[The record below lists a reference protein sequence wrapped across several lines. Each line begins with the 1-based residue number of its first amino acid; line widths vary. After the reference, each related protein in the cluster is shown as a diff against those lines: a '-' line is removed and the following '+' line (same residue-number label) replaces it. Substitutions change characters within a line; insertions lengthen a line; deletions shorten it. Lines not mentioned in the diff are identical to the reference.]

1 MNLLKAA
8 EFKVGLLVIAVAS
21 LIAYMSMRV
30 SDDPSFL
37 RRSNEAWFL
46 LNDAGGLVKNSAIRS
61 AGIPVGIIK
70 DITLQDGIARVE
82 ITVKSDFKLFESA
95 VAEIK
100 SQGIL
105 GDKHVQVYPGSPT
118 DPPLPDGGQIIN
130 VKDQGSLDSVIS
142 QVGEIAG
149 SLKETAK
156 NLQEA
161 VNGNGTREHVLGRI
175 VLNIE
180 KLTQNISEITG
191 DNKQKINEIVDQV
204 HDITE
209 SLSDM
214 LNENDPDSVKA
225 QIKRTMGRLDNAMK
239 NVDEISGK
247 INRGEGTIGRL
258 VNDEETVEELNTAI
272 EGVNGFLDTAGKLQ
286 TGLDFHSEYLGNVGS
301 AKTTIGLKIQPGLD
315 RFYYIGVVDDPAGL
329 VEKTKT
335 KSTQAN
341 VITETD
347 YEKTYYS
354 KVKFSL
360 LYAKNFYNWTVKGGL
375 IENSGGVGLDYNF
388 FEDKMRFTVEAFEFT
403 KLNLRA
409 QLQYNVWRGIYLNVG
424 ASDILNRG
432 DKYSGYLGA
441 GLLLTNDD
449 LKMLLTKIPL

>member
-105 GDKHVQVYPGSPT
+105 GDKHVQIYPGSPT

-341 VITETD
+341 VTTETD